1 MKNLV
6 EEKEYEMA
14 AEIADTINW
23 KKIKNAAVLLMVGE
37 IYDRNRQY
45 EISHEILLMAYDRA
59 TVRRNIIYRLTLV
72 ALKMGDIEEAK
83 EYYEEFLDVA
93 PYDNLKYVLR
103 YQIAK
108 MEGASLEKQ
117 IEILEEFKERDYS
130 EEWAFELAYLYHC
143 MDNGERCVEV
153 CDELVLW
160 FGDGKYVEKALELK
174 MFYQPLNKE
183 QEEKYRRFKR
193 YQEEIEEVYPEDI
206 TASEEI
212 IHENVQIKNISSNSG
227 QLNTINLQEELEKN
241 MQQILNANTKEIVS
255 DTMDNIKRIVE
266 DIPYLQISQEEAI
279 TEEPYGHIE
288 TDEEIDGSLKTEFK
302 EMLEEDWDGQVQSSV
317 PEGDLYE
324 SQVNDQMEIEDVLAE
339 WERTKFVAETAMAVA
354 QERKLQSAKARALQ
368 EAQELMVR
376 LNEIIPKL
384 NAGITPQE
392 LLAECYLQK
401 EEEIPFTIEEQET
414 EEVYPEEL
422 PPEEV
427 FSIEEQ
433 ETEEVY
439 PEELPPE
446 EMFYMEEQETEE
458 VYPEELPPEEVFSI
472 EEQETE
478 EVYPE
483 ELPPEELFSIE
494 EQETEE
500 VYPEE
505 LPPEEMFYMEEQET
519 EEVYPEELSPEEMFY
534 MEEQETEEV
543 YPEELP
549 PEELFSIEEQET
561 EEVYPEEL
569 SPEEEEQPQEL
580 EQEEWEE
587 QFQELEQEEWEEQPQ
602 QLEQEEWEEQLQQEK
617 QEEWE
622 EQPQQL
628 EQEEWEEQFQEL
640 EQEEWEEQFQ
650 ELEQEEWEE
659 QPQQLEQEEW
669 EEQSENLEKQ
679 EWDVQPENQEWD
691 VQPENQEW
699 DIQFGE
705 QEIEEYSDNW
715 KEQEEI
721 EEKSYSLKNLI
732 DQHVIEKSLEI
743 EEHLVKEKKDAESYL
758 ESVFKAAKASR
769 EEKNYVPKIEIDIPK
784 IEIEPEEEPI
794 KKLNEEQK
802 KIFSYFVPVVG
813 MEQQICQVLE
823 GALHRKGKD
832 NSSVSGNIIIT
843 GGRGSGKT
851 VLATDIIKAIQKSD
865 KSSTGKV
872 GRITGDSLNHK
883 DLNQL
888 IKKMAGGYLII
899 EKAGEISQETVGK
912 LSFLMEQNTEG
923 LLIIMEDTRKDMEKL
938 LNQNV
943 NFAKKF
949 TERVKIPVF
958 TSDELVVFAKAYALE
973 QECEIDD
980 MGILALYNRISNIQ
994 KLDEATTLTEVK
1006 EIVDDA
1012 ISNAERG
1019 GLKKLFGRKKIS
1031 PEGYLYLRE
1040 KDFED

>member
-1 MKNLV
+1 M
-6 EEKEYEMA
+6 
-14 AEIADTINW
+14 
-23 KKIKNAAVLLMVGE
+23 
-37 IYDRNRQY
+37 
-45 EISHEILLMAYDRA
+45 
-59 TVRRNIIYRLTLV
+59 
-72 ALKMGDIEEAK
+72 
-83 EYYEEFLDVA
+83 
-93 PYDNLKYVLR
+93 
-103 YQIAK
+103 
-108 MEGASLEKQ
+108 
-117 IEILEEFKERDYS
+117 
-130 EEWAFELAYLYHC
+130 
-143 MDNGERCVEV
+143 
-153 CDELVLW
+153 
-160 FGDGKYVEKALELK
+160 
-174 MFYQPLNKE
+174 
-183 QEEKYRRFKR
+183 
-193 YQEEIEEVYPEDI
+193 
-206 TASEEI
+206 
-212 IHENVQIKNISSNSG
+212 
-227 QLNTINLQEELEKN
+227 
-241 MQQILNANTKEIVS
+241 
-255 DTMDNIKRIVE
+255 
-266 DIPYLQISQEEAI
+266 
-279 TEEPYGHIE
+279 
-288 TDEEIDGSLKTEFK
+288 
-302 EMLEEDWDGQVQSSV
+302 
-317 PEGDLYE
+317 
-324 SQVNDQMEIEDVLAE
+324 
-339 WERTKFVAETAMAVA
+339 
-354 QERKLQSAKARALQ
+354 
-368 EAQELMVR
+368 
-376 LNEIIPKL
+376 
-384 NAGITPQE
+384 
-392 LLAECYLQK
+392 
-401 EEEIPFTIEEQET
+401 
-414 EEVYPEEL
+414 
-422 PPEEV
+422 
-427 FSIEEQ
+427 
-433 ETEEVY
+433 
-439 PEELPPE
+439 
-446 EMFYMEEQETEE
+446 
-458 VYPEELPPEEVFSI
+458 
-472 EEQETE
+472 
-478 EVYPE
+478 
-483 ELPPEELFSIE
+483 
-494 EQETEE
+494 
-500 VYPEE
+500 
-505 LPPEEMFYMEEQET
+505 
-519 EEVYPEELSPEEMFY
+519 
-534 MEEQETEEV
+534 
-543 YPEELP
+543 
-549 PEELFSIEEQET
+549 
-561 EEVYPEEL
+561 
-569 SPEEEEQPQEL
+569 
-580 EQEEWEE
+580 
-587 QFQELEQEEWEEQPQ
+587 
-602 QLEQEEWEEQLQQEK
+602 
-617 QEEWE
+617 
-622 EQPQQL
+622 
-628 EQEEWEEQFQEL
+628 
-640 EQEEWEEQFQ
+640 
-650 ELEQEEWEE
+650 
-659 QPQQLEQEEW
+659 
-669 EEQSENLEKQ
+669 
-679 EWDVQPENQEWD
+679 QPENQEWD

-743 EEHLVKEKKDAESYL
+743 EDHLVKEKRDAESYL